1 MGDGYKLN
9 YYNTLKDLY
18 VKEEVGVYHTKNSV
32 ICSQEIVVNK
42 DGKQSPSR
50 RYFWILAKD
59 LRTFLRRTEKENR
72 NFHEVC
78 RDGFPQ
84 KFFIDIDYEFKSV
97 TYAKKFN
104 APLFLQPYI
113 NLIRKFFIN
122 DRERSLMKD
131 NLRGIIFQSVSKD
144 KKKISFHIII
154 TGIYFEDVCYH
165 KIFADHILKHFDVE
179 RKRVNPKTSSKV
191 YTECHIDKQIY
202 KRLFS
207 LRLPG
212 CTKRG
217 EKELRIKK
225 FYGWFNIS
233 DDFLRYETYDEV
245 FLDSLLTYV
254 ENCERYEIPENSE
267 VMKKFKPEKEPARL
281 LVDVNVPENI
291 MEIYEEFA
299 KKNNMDV
306 MKRRDTNVR
315 RGATLISLLR
325 NKPSYCIIC
334 KRTHHSDNAYLIV
347 TQNGISYACYRSN
360 EKYYIDKNLEGVR
373 EVVKEEDADDDDE
386 ADKIM
391 AAIEQ
396 RMAIFR

>member
-1 MGDGYKLN
+1 MGDGHQLK
-9 YYNTLKDLY
+9 YYNTLRDLY
-18 VKEEVGVYHTKNSV
+18 AKEEVGVYHTKNSV

-42 DGKQSPSR
+42 DGKEVPSR
-50 RYFWILAKD
+50 RYFWILAKV
-59 LRTFLRRTEKENR
+59 LQSFLRRTEKENR

-84 KFFIDIDYEFKSV
+84 KFFIDIDYEFRSV
-97 TYAKKFN
+97 KYAENFN
-104 APLFLQPYI
+104 AQIFLKPYI
-113 NLIRKFFIN
+113 NLIRQFFIN

-131 NLRGIIFQSVSKD
+131 KLRGIIFQSVSKD
-144 KKKISFHIII
+144 NKKISFHIII
-154 TGIYFEDVCYH
+154 TGIYFEDVRYH
-165 KIFADHILKHFDVE
+165 KIFVDHILKHFDAE
-179 RKRVNPKTSSKV
+179 RKRVNPKLASKV

-202 KRLFS
+202 KKTFS

-212 CTKRG
+212 CAKKG
-217 EKELRIKK
+217 KGELRIKK
-225 FYGWFNIS
+225 FYAWFNIS
-233 DDFLRYETYDEV
+233 DGELRSKTYDGL

-254 ENCERYEIPENSE
+254 ENCERYEILENSE
-267 VMKKFKPEKEPARL
+267 VMKKYKQVEEPERL

-306 MKRRDTNVR
+306 MKRRETNVR
-315 RGATLISLLR
+315 RGATFVSLLR

-373 EVVKEEDADDDDE
+373 EVVKEEDDDE
-386 ADKIM
+386 VDKIM
-391 AAIEQ
+391 AAIEK
-396 RMAIFR
+396 RLEKFR